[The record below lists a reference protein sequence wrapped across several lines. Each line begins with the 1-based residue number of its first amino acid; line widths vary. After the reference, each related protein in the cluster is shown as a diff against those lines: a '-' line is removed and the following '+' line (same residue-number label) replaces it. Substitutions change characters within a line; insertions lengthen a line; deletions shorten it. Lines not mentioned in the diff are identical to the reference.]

1 MLYTSSTSF
10 IFVKEKKNNV
20 TFTFRSLLAP
30 YMKDS
35 IFVAVCNMTNNI
47 DTWPICY
54 LGRRHISAVFI
65 RTFGY
70 LHRYIYTE
78 DIYETFL
85 CLGTGYRRDIHSCKR
100 FMTIM
105 LGLGKSDRRVLFFYR
120 ILTVASLNALFVS

>member
-47 DTWPICY
+47 DT
-54 LGRRHISAVFI
+54 
-65 RTFGY
+65 
-70 LHRYIYTE
+70 
-78 DIYETFL
+78 
-85 CLGTGYRRDIHSCKR
+85 
-100 FMTIM
+100 
-105 LGLGKSDRRVLFFYR
+105 
-120 ILTVASLNALFVS
+120 